1 MRGTTSAKW
10 VVLLVCALLP
20 CLASHAHA
28 QADHRLRWRTIST
41 HNFRIHYHEPL
52 GLWARSLASEVEA
65 INQRVGGALG
75 LSLRQPVE
83 LVLADDNDA
92 ANGFAVSTPYNA
104 IRLRVASPD
113 DMSPLADYDEWP
125 TTLLTHEHTHVLQLE
140 EASGL
145 PRWLQR
151 VFGRFYTPQGTLPA
165 WFIEG
170 LAVVEESRHTTAGRS
185 RATMFEMYLR
195 MDALERGAF
204 GIDWIGFDGEPW
216 PHGNLRYLYGQAF
229 VEFIRGRF
237 GEQGLGRFV
246 REYGRRIVP
255 YGLNRALKR
264 TTGQTFTAL
273 YREFLAEL
281 KAKADETARA
291 VDTNGRRQG
300 DRITTHGELTRTP
313 RFVSDHELAY
323 GVSDARHVPELRL
336 LDLRRTRDEARPAG
350 GERGDDE
357 VRMRRIART
366 ANVPQVAHIPG
377 TRRVVYSATAYHR
390 GVYTYNELW
399 ASDVDGSRRTR
410 LTHAVRAREPDVSPD
425 GKLVAFVT
433 QNAGTTHLE
442 VAELRDVAS
451 TRRVML
457 RSRRLEQVFTPR
469 WSPDGTRIAYSAFS
483 RGGYR
488 DIWVVDVATGLRT
501 RLTYDRALDRGPVF
515 SRAGDKLYFSSDR
528 SGIANL
534 YAYEFATGALTQLTN
549 VLGGAF
555 QPEVSPDGKLLA
567 YVGYT
572 SIGFD
577 LYTLALADVV
587 ERAAPPSYERA
598 PARALAE
605 PAALLST
612 AYQPLSSLWPRY
624 YELATEDTGDG
635 TRLFLSTSGADAVGF
650 HAWSVRVGEQLQNL
664 PEQRDQSLDFGYSYR
679 QPRFPVLFYGGLRDH
694 VRYDFVVNERRR
706 PYRAREG
713 AFGIGT
719 SFSYPMPLY
728 NVSLRIDY
736 TTSYLQKVE
745 ALSAP
750 YLDPNFRPPREAP
763 VGFDTTAYWSLHFAS
778 AQRQAFDIS
787 RSWGQ
792 TFTFAGTLDEP
803 YLGSRARGY
812 GLSFRGEQFVRFR
825 VRESVLALAYTG
837 AYRTPVVLGSYPSQ
851 LVPLRDALLGTS
863 RAPGDYARLRG
874 FPLRYGDALHVVQAE
889 YRFLISRINRGIE
902 TLPVFARRLHAAVF
916 VDAGDAYYG
925 RFELERVGIGVGA
938 ELRLDWASHY
948 ANDYTLRAG
957 VAQGVTEGGEFQW
970 YTTLATPF

>member
-1 MRGTTSAKW
+1 MRGTCSAKW
-10 VVLLVCALLP
+10 VVLLVCTLLP
-20 CLASHAHA
+20 CFASHALA
-28 QADHRLRWRTIST
+28 QSDHRLRWRTIAT
-41 HNFRIHYHEPL
+41 QNFRIHYHEPL
-52 GLWARSLASEVEA
+52 GLWARALASEAEA
-65 INQRVGGALG
+65 INQRVGRALG

-83 LVLADDNDA
+83 LVIADDNDL
-92 ANGFAVSTPYNA
+92 ANGFAVATPYNA

-140 EASGL
+140 EASGF
-145 PRWLQR
+145 PRLLQH
-151 VFGRFYTPQGTLPA
+151 VFGRFYTAQGTLPA

-170 LAVVEESRHTTAGRS
+170 LAVVEESRHSTGGRS
-185 RATMFEMYLR
+185 RASMYEMYLR

-237 GEQGLGRFV
+237 GEQGLGRFI
-246 REYGRRIVP
+246 REYGQRIVP

-264 TTGQTFTAL
+264 TTGHTFTELYCEFVTAL
-273 YREFLAEL
+273 S
-281 KAKADETARA
+281 AKALETQRA
-291 VDTNGRRQG
+291 VQTDGRREG
-300 DRITTHGELTRTP
+300 ERITTHGELTRTP
-313 RFVSDHELAY
+313 RFLSKHELAY
-323 GVSDARHVPELRL
+323 GVADARHVPELRL
-336 LDLRRTRDEARPAG
+336 LDLRRSRDDTKR
-350 GERGDDE
+350 
-357 VRMRRIART
+357 VRRIVRT
-366 ANVPQVAHIPG
+366 ANVAQLAHIPG
-377 TRRVVYSATAYHR
+377 TRQIVYSASAFHR
-390 GVYTYNELW
+390 GVYAFNELW
-399 ASDVDGSRRTR
+399 TSELDGSRRRR
-410 LTHAVRAREPDVSPD
+410 LTHALRAREPDVSPD
-425 GKLVAFVT
+425 GKRVAFTT

-442 VAELRDVAS
+442 VADLSDVQH
-451 TRRVML
+451 TRRVL
-457 RSRRLEQVFTPR
+457 VRSRRLEQVFTPR
-469 WSPDGTRIAYSAFS
+469 WSPDGKRIAYSAFS

-488 DIWVVDVATGLRT
+488 DIWVLDVASGVRT

-515 SRAGDKLYFSSDR
+515 SPAGDKLYFSSDR

-534 YAYEFATGALTQLTN
+534 YAYDFASGALTQLTN

-572 SIGFD
+572 SVGFD
-577 LYTLALADVV
+577 LYTLPLSEVV
-587 ERAAPPSYERA
+587 ERPAPPSYERPA
-598 PARALAE
+598 PRPLAE
-605 PAALLST
+605 PAPLLST
-612 AYQPLSSLWPRY
+612 AYQPLYSLWPRY
-624 YELATEDTGDG
+624 YELASEDTGNG
-635 TRLFLSTSGADAVGF
+635 TRLFLSTSGADPVGF
-650 HAWSVRVGEQLQNL
+650 HAWSIRVGEQLQDL
-664 PEQRDQSLDFGYSYR
+664 PVNRDQSLDFGYSYR

-713 AFGIGT
+713 GFGIGT
-719 SFSYPMPLY
+719 GFSYPMPLY
-728 NVSLRIDY
+728 NLSLRVDY

-745 ALSAP
+745 ALAAP
-750 YLDPNFRPPREAP
+750 YLDPNFRPPREPP
-763 VGFDTTAYWSLHFAS
+763 VGFDATAYWSLSFAS

-792 TFTFAGTLDEP
+792 TLTFAGTLDDP
-803 YLGSRARGY
+803 YIGSRGRGY
-812 GLSFRGEQFVRFR
+812 GLSFRAEQFVRFQ

-837 AYRTPVVLGSYPSQ
+837 AYRTPVALGGYPSQ
-851 LVPLRDALLGTS
+851 IAPVRDALLGTA

-874 FPLRYGDALHVVQAE
+874 FPLRYGDSLQVAQLE

-902 TLPVFARRLHAAVF
+902 TLPIFARRLHAALF

-925 RFELERVGIGVGA
+925 AFALDRVGVGVGA

-957 VAQGVTEGGEFQW
+957 LAQGITTGGEFQW